1 MKKAL
6 NVDIGKRIKAARER
20 SGLTRE
26 SLAERIEV
34 TPRFIADVERGSV
47 GISVP
52 TLIRI
57 CETLNIS
64 SDSLLWNKTTRISL
78 DEKLLFVD
86 AEYLPSIDK
95 LVQNQIDLIDLIKA
109 KESQNIKTGGS
120 I

>member
-6 NVDIGKRIKAARER
+6 NVEIGKRIRTARER
-20 SGLTRE
+20 AGMTRE
-26 SLAERIEV
+26 CLAECIEV

-52 TLIRI
+52 TLMRI

-64 SDSLLWNKTTRISL
+64 SDSLLWNKTIRTSI

-86 AEYLPSIDK
+86 EDYLSAIDK
-95 LVQNQIDLIDLIKA
+95 LVQNQLELIDLIKI
-109 KESQNIKTGGS
+109 KEAQEH
-120 I
+120 